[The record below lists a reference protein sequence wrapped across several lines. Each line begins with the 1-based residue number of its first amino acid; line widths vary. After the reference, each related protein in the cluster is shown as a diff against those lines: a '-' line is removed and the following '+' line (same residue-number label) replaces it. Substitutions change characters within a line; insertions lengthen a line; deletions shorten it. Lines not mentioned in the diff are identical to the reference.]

1 MDIEVPIWIQ
11 KNRPLWATQTST
23 QPVHIKHTTAPAAS
37 GHWPLLWVLS
47 EGTGVVGQSEEA
59 AACNNQ
65 QLRVAAMVRR
75 GGAGRG
81 RNYKMHGIGETIIH
95 YSLQQTIYWRMATRI
110 RRRLLEPLKQY
121 STGCAEYTMS
131 EGERGIINN

>member
-23 QPVHIKHTTAPAAS
+23 QPVHIKNTMAAAS

-47 EGTGVVGQSEEA
+47 EGMGIVGQSEEA

-65 QLRVAAMVRR
+65 LH
-75 GGAGRG
+75 GGAGG
-81 RNYKMHGIGETIIH
+81 AETR
-95 YSLQQTIYWRMATRI
+95 YY
-110 RRRLLEPLKQY
+110 
-121 STGCAEYTMS
+121 
-131 EGERGIINN
+131 